1 MELFKELGN
10 SMIKTFF
17 TTIIAPI
24 VLCAVDP
31 GVAAQGDTDI
41 DVPAKEAVLGAVA
54 TQSGLTL
61 DDCIKIALES
71 NPEIAQKK
79 WDIETALAEEDI
91 SRGQLWPSIS
101 AEAGYTH
108 YLDDQRLIP
117 ARSPAEIAT
126 FTEDIFSGD
135 IVLRMPLY
143 TSGRLE
149 SQAKASE
156 HLAQSAKHQFIRSRR
171 ELIFNISNVFYS
183 ILGQKEVVE
192 SLVFSQKA
200 LQEHR
205 KRVQELLDSQ
215 KAARVD
221 LLRTEVRL
229 ADIDQKILRERNVLV
244 IQKSI
249 LANLM
254 GIEDLKEPVELQG
267 RLEPNDFTTNLSQ
280 SFAVAV
286 DQRND
291 YQATKARVEAQ
302 NKNLDAAKAGR
313 GPVISLEAAYGNR
326 WAAGSTM
333 GGSNMSEDVGRI
345 GVVAVFPLFEGG
357 QIDARIRRERSRLS
371 AERQGLRKLQLQIQL
386 EVETAVSNIEST
398 KARISSIEKALE
410 QAKESLRIEREK
422 YDLGKGT
429 IVDVLDAQA
438 ALLEA
443 QTSYFRALA
452 DYNVAI
458 AQWQLAVGESI

>member
-1 MELFKELGN
+1 MVKPISIFVLFSIFAVN
-10 SMIKTFF
+10 SAFG
-17 TTIIAPI
+17 APDS
-24 VLCAVDP
+24 A
-31 GVAAQGDTDI
+31 DI
-41 DVPAKEAVLGAVA
+41 DVPAKEAVA
-54 TQSGLTL
+54 TPSGLTL
-61 DDCIKIALES
+61 DDCITVALEN
-71 NPEIAQKK
+71 NPGIAQKK
-79 WDIETALAEEDI
+79 WDIETSLAEKDI
-91 SRGQLWPSIS
+91 TKGQLWPSIS

-108 YLDDQRLIP
+108 YLDDQRLVSP
-117 ARSPAEIAT
+117 RSPGELAT
-126 FTEDIFSGD
+126 FTDDIISGD

-149 SQAKASE
+149 SQIKASDY
-156 HLAQSAKHQFIRSRR
+156 LVKSAKHQFNRSRR
-171 ELIFNISNVFYS
+171 ELIFNVSNVFYS

-205 KRVQELLDSQ
+205 KRIQELLDAQ

-244 IQKSI
+244 VQKSI

-254 GIEDLKEPVELQG
+254 GIEDLKQPVELQG
-267 RLEPNDFTTNLSQ
+267 RLEPKVFTTNLSQ

-286 DQRND
+286 AQRND
-291 YQATKARVEAQ
+291 YQATRARVEAQ

-313 GPVISLEAAYGNR
+313 GPVVSLEAAYGNR
-326 WAAGSTM
+326 WAAGSTV
-333 GGSNMSEDVGRI
+333 GGSSMSEDVGRI

-357 QIDARIRRERSRLS
+357 RIDARIRRERSRLS
-371 AERQGLRKLQLQIQL
+371 AERESLRKLQLQIQL

-398 KARISSIEKALE
+398 KARVGSLEKAVE

-443 QTSYFRALA
+443 QTSYYRAMA

-458 AQWQLAVGESI
+458 AQWRLAVGESI